1 MLKRKAEKSE
11 EDKNTLQQ
19 DMTSAIT
26 LAQDAKMAKENEIR
40 DLQVETCIFLIIQVF
55 FKDKNRKLEEENA
68 RLNVEVSQLRRD
80 RRGSPVLA
88 EPVSPKPQVF
98 EPDRRLSTSLM
109 SSTEDSWS
117 TRRNR

>member
-40 DLQVETCIFLIIQVF
+40 DLQVGIVTLNYFTYFCRI
-55 FKDKNRKLEEENA
+55 KTEN
-68 RLNVEVSQLRRD
+68 
-80 RRGSPVLA
+80 
-88 EPVSPKPQVF
+88 
-98 EPDRRLSTSLM
+98 
-109 SSTEDSWS
+109 
-117 TRRNR
+117 

>member
-40 DLQVETCIFLIIQVF
+40 DLQVGIVTLNYFTCFCRI
-55 FKDKNRKLEEENA
+55 KTEN
-68 RLNVEVSQLRRD
+68 
-80 RRGSPVLA
+80 
-88 EPVSPKPQVF
+88 
-98 EPDRRLSTSLM
+98 
-109 SSTEDSWS
+109 
-117 TRRNR
+117 

>member
-40 DLQVETCIFLIIQVF
+40 DLQVQTRFLNFLQNFCRIKI
-55 FKDKNRKLEEENA
+55 EN
-68 RLNVEVSQLRRD
+68 
-80 RRGSPVLA
+80 
-88 EPVSPKPQVF
+88 
-98 EPDRRLSTSLM
+98 
-109 SSTEDSWS
+109 
-117 TRRNR
+117 

>member
-40 DLQVETCIFLIIQVF
+40 DLQVQTLILNSLQNFCRI
-55 FKDKNRKLEEENA
+55 KTEN
-68 RLNVEVSQLRRD
+68 
-80 RRGSPVLA
+80 
-88 EPVSPKPQVF
+88 
-98 EPDRRLSTSLM
+98 
-109 SSTEDSWS
+109 
-117 TRRNR
+117 